1 MTDKATRSLA
11 EFNKTLRKADLWP
24 FWEVSDE
31 ILQHEPC
38 APDRPHIWR
47 WKDLAPFVD
56 QACHQVPM
64 DDAERRVMMLVNPA
78 FKNGF
83 TTTNLNAGIQILEPG
98 EHAIAH
104 RHTLSAMRFVIDGD
118 GAATIVQGQRCP
130 MYPGDLI
137 LTPNGVWHEHVNDTD
152 RRVVWLDALDLPL
165 TQYIGATFA
174 EHGSTNQYD
183 RDLSEIPDQAYAA
196 GGLVPDTRA
205 PHTRSSPMFR
215 YPWER
220 TAAVLKQTP
229 AAADGARRL
238 RYTNPVDGGPVIPTL
253 DCYAWALTKGQ
264 EPGRNA
270 ARRMRLSSWSMA
282 TVLPISAPRP
292 SNGANTT
299 SSPCPTGIGR
309 PIRRRARPHI
319 CSATPTAKSFGCSTS
334 CVRKNATRAGCD

>member
-1 MTDKATRSLA
+1 
-11 EFNKTLRKADLWP
+11 
-24 FWEVSDE
+24 
-31 ILQHEPC
+31 
-38 APDRPHIWR
+38 
-47 WKDLAPFVD
+47 
-56 QACHQVPM
+56 
-64 DDAERRVMMLVNPA
+64 MMLVNPA

-264 EPGRNA
+264 E
-270 ARRMRLSSWSMA
+270 
-282 TVLPISAPRP
+282 TRP
-292 SNGANTT
+292 K
-299 SSPCPTGIGR
+299 R
-309 PIRRRARPHI
+309 
-319 CSATPTAKSFGCSTS
+319 STS
-334 CVRKNATRAGCD
+334 NAIILVVDGHGTSNIGAETIEWRQHDVFTVPHWNWTTHKAASTSAHLFCYTDREVLRLLNFLREEERA